1 MFNEWETEFKMTKS
15 EGTKPVAAICRAKAK
30 RWKQE
35 DNKWVVKAGKLEQ
48 CISYSQAIY
57 ILIFLV

>member
-15 EGTKPVAAICRAKAK
+15 EGTKPVVAICRVKAK

-35 DNKWVVKAGKLEQ
+35 DNKWVVKAGKL
-48 CISYSQAIY
+48 
-57 ILIFLV
+57 